1 METGECRVETGEWN
15 VETGDWRVESGDS
28 ILSYNKLKS
37 VMHGSYNGTTVQR
50 YNGTLDLC
58 GMYVIFLFLAVT
70 LWNVTMDYCNLQ
82 MLQMKMFSALWID
95 IKPIHYNMPYLV
107 LILVLNLLSSRVT
120 PNFVSALDLCRII
133 YNNKILI

>member
-15 VETGDWRVESGDS
+15 VETGDWRLESGDWRLESGEWRVESGDS

-70 LWNVTMDYCNLQ
+70 L
-82 MLQMKMFSALWID
+82 
-95 IKPIHYNMPYLV
+95 
-107 LILVLNLLSSRVT
+107 
-120 PNFVSALDLCRII
+120 
-133 YNNKILI
+133 